1 MDHSSFLLELQRR
14 KLLDLAIFRMQ
25 QLQIL
30 AK

>member
-1 MDHSSFLLELQRR
+1 MDQSSFLLELQRR
-14 KLLDLAIFRMQ
+14 KLLDLAMFWMQ